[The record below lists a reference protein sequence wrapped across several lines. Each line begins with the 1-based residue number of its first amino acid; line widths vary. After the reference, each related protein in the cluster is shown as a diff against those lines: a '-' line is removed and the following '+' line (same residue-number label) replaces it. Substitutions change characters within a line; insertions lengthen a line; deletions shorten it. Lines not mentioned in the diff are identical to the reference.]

1 MNWLHL
7 TPASLSLFYS
17 VHNYGELDLPQGACL
32 SFDGSPALQP
42 CAPLVLP
49 AVPAHRS
56 VMVSFTATM
65 QLNPVALP
73 RGAKRGTKY
82 SSQAHFRPRIS
93 LLGRDVPDAGPVGR
107 VERRFP
113 AHLLQMTVPSLVAVE
128 TGTFVVKVKRI
139 WGVASQRTPFSNTVC
154 LPAGASGEPRPRR
167 AWSSARTF
175 VGCDSDSDGWRC
187 RQPQRCTSCRL

>member
-1 MNWLHL
+1 
-7 TPASLSLFYS
+7 
-17 VHNYGELDLPQGACL
+17 
-32 SFDGSPALQP
+32 
-42 CAPLVLP
+42 
-49 AVPAHRS
+49 
-56 VMVSFTATM
+56 M

-128 TGTFVVKVKRI
+128 TGTFVVKVKPIGGLRQSDLSLTLF
-139 WGVASQRTPFSNTVC
+139 AC

-187 RQPQRCTSCRL
+187 RQPQRCTACRL